1 MIIMQGAMR
10 AYRTGEVEGEASTS
24 QQQQQSQGE
33 KTLDEIQLSVAY
45 FPLDEQV
52 SNHIN
57 FFTRIWLLR

>member
-1 MIIMQGAMR
+1 MQGAMR
-10 AYRTGEVEGEASTS
+10 PYRTGEVEGEASTS

-52 SNHIN
+52 NSYLNL
-57 FFTRIWLLR
+57 FPRIWLIL